1 MQSLFIRLR
10 LSVLYSVPF
19 LFQQHP
25 YLCERVCSSFSDAG
39 KFCLAPGLRELT
51 RDTKSD
57 VSYLQTFFTH
67 RNEKRRMT
75 FGMVVIKRNLDILF
89 KASIVPI
96 IGKKNDQS
104 SVSEADR
111 EIPTR
116 ESQRIIMPET
126 R

>member
-1 MQSLFIRLR
+1 MRSLFIRLR
-10 LSVLYSVPF
+10 LSARNSVPF
-19 LFQQHP
+19 LFQQRS

-39 KFCLAPGLRELT
+39 KFCLAPGLREFT

-57 VSYLQTFFTH
+57 VSYLQTH
-67 RNEKRRMT
+67 LNEKRRMT
-75 FGMVVIKRNLDILF
+75 FGMVVIKRDLDILF
-89 KASIVPI
+89 KAPI
-96 IGKKNDQS
+96 LPVIGKKNDQS

-116 ESQRIIMPET
+116 ESQRIMPET